1 MKKFIKN
8 NISNYFK
15 ALFFIMLSGIYL
27 SCDLDESP
35 IFLDSNIYT
44 DPNTAAAARDGAYEA
59 LTNYNAQERRFFVVN
74 GFSGLFGTGK
84 NGNNVNNVNNANLY
98 SLKPTLDADSA
109 FLWRGLYSAIARS
122 NAIISYVAINE
133 NDALDPINDVAGHA
147 YFIRAWSYF
156 NLVRLWGDI
165 PLWLELPSSDN
176 LNKAK
181 STQAEVYAQ
190 IVSDA
195 KMAQSLMNG
204 DAGKGYPKQY
214 AASMLLA
221 KLYMTMATNATIA
234 DPSISN
240 YWQEAYNEAKKAY
253 HGFLKKLG

>member
-1 MKKFIKN
+1 
-8 NISNYFK
+8 
-15 ALFFIMLSGIYL
+15 MLSGIYL

-109 FLWRGLYSAIARS
+109 FLWQGLYSAIARS
-122 NAIISYVAINE
+122 NAIIAFVTT
-133 NDALDPINDVAGHA
+133 NDNDSLDPINDVAGHA

-190 IVSDA
+190 IVSDL
-195 KMAQSLMNG
+195 SL
-204 DAGKGYPKQY
+204 
-214 AASMLLA
+214 
-221 KLYMTMATNATIA
+221 IH
-234 DPSISN
+234 I
-240 YWQEAYNEAKKAY
+240 
-253 HGFLKKLG
+253 